1 MVRVKW
7 EQVRDLDEGKF
18 KRIVGIKKETFRELV
33 NQLKPK
39 YEAKRKR
46 GGRKPKLSLEDMIM
60 ATFGYLRE
68 YRTFAS
74 LGISFEIDETNIQ
87 RNIIWCENEMIKLDI
102 FSLPGMK
109 SLRSDK
115 YKEVTIDVTECTIE
129 RPKKNQKSYYSG
141 KKNDTH

>member
-1 MVRVKW
+1 MKW
-7 EQVRDLDEGKF
+7 EQVCDLNESKF
-18 KRIVGIKKETFRELV
+18 KRIVGVKKETFREIV
-33 NQLKPK
+33 RKLKPSF
-39 YEAKRKR
+39 EAKRKK
-46 GGRKPKLSLEDMIM
+46 GGRKPKLSLEDIVM

-74 LGISFEIDETNIQ
+74 LGISFGIDETSIQ
-87 RNIIWCENEMIKLDI
+87 RNIVWCENQMIKLDM

-109 SLRSDK
+109 VLRSDK
-115 YKEVTIDVTECTIE
+115 YKEVTIDVTECIIE